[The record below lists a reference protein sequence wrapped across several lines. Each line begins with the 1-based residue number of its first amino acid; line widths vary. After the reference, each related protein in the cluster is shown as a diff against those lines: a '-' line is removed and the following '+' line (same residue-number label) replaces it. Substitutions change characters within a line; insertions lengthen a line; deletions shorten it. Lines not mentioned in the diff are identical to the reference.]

1 MQKQQ
6 TQKETISIIE
16 NYKKETPLKC
26 RNSCLCELNSDKKYV
41 PVIVLPFEKKMELKK
56 KKILLRVNDPFIKVS
71 QYIHSKLKEKNII
84 MDESQALTCFVNG
97 KFMLPSDMLFG
108 QIEKEYAD
116 AEDKN
121 IYIVYCPQVAFGN
134 FC

>member
-1 MQKQQ
+1 M
-6 TQKETISIIE
+6 
-16 NYKKETPLKC
+16 
-26 RNSCLCELNSDKKYV
+26 